1 MSKILSLVISLI
13 LLVENLPLFWNPV
26 LEIDAAK
33 PMGEVT
39 TKATGFLYGL
49 AEPGVPSEAITDS
62 LDISSVS
69 QKVIG
74 GLQHPTGDADRL
86 KDQLTETDYIVVYL
100 QDAFDTWYY
109 AWEEIGKMR
118 ENGTY
123 DWKEYITET
132 YFPIVREKVTALRDT
147 DYADKLVYCIYNECD
162 NGVWFGNY
170 VDGWAQYD
178 EIGRQNFYEGW
189 KMTYDLVKSLDP
201 DAMIGGPGFCDYETT
216 KMEGFMSYCAENDCV
231 PEIMIY
237 HELADW
243 STTDWK
249 MHVDDYRRIENENGV
264 SELPIIVTE
273 YGTMEQCGNPSQMI
287 HYIYEIERT
296 GTYGNM
302 AYWRLSNNL
311 NDTTAD
317 DNTPNSNWWLY
328 RKYAEMDGQLLEV
341 KVDSLKD
348 RHKHDGNWRR
358 DYKGIASITD
368 NKDEINILAVGSDN
382 ARSIEI
388 KNLKETNLGKKVDVK
403 VECVYY
409 NGLNTPT
416 YAPITLRQYTV
427 NTKNKLTINIPGTDT
442 DAVYFVTVTPH
453 DEETKVIRN
462 QNIPVR
468 YEFEEGKLLGTAY
481 TYDSAYAT
489 TGEIQGMVGGIEK
502 IGDGVRIKIKAPEKG
517 RYKLDII
524 YGKHNDS
531 GVPQGRDFATANFT
545 LDGKTTELKLPNTIK
560 SEYTSLYSM
569 TLDLSMGK
577 HTIEFTHNDGTYVL
591 DSMLLYKDV
600 EKKDI
605 EVLSDSE
612 NNTEFLAVAPYDG
625 WFEIYGTE
633 GKATADFDG
642 VKREI
647 ENGTAVYLRRGLNE
661 IKLSSP
667 AELKIKKTDKTG
679 FSAEITAKEM
689 ALSDGAELI
698 TDKYGNTFVDSISN
712 LGGKAEFI
720 IDAPEKG
727 DYRVTL
733 TYANNAEGGVHSYNV
748 DLIERYATF
757 TVNGESQDV
766 YCRNTFSRYNFKTV
780 TFTLS
785 LEKGE
790 NAVSITNSGSYLF
803 NGMTAYAP
811 QIASLTVNGK

>member
-13 LLVENLPLFWNPV
+13 LMIENLPLFWNPV
-26 LEIDAAK
+26 LEVDAGK
-33 PMGEVT
+33 PVGEIT

-49 AEPGVPSEAITDS
+49 AEPGVPSEAMTDS

-123 DWKEYITET
+123 DWKEYITEV
-132 YFPIVREKVTALRDT
+132 YFPIVREKVTALKDT

-216 KMEGFMSYCAENDCV
+216 KMEGFMSYCKDNSCV

-249 MHVDDYRRIENENGV
+249 MHVDDYRRIEKDNGIN
-264 SELPIIVTE
+264 ELPIIVTE

-311 NDTTAD
+311 NDTCAD

-328 RKYAEMDGQLLEV
+328 RKYAEMDGQRLDV
-341 KVDSLKD
+341 TVDSLKD

-358 DYKGIASITD
+358 DYKGIASLNNEKTKLDI
-368 NKDEINILAVGSDN
+368 IAVGSDN
-382 ARSIEI
+382 ARAIEI
-388 KNLKETNLGKKVDVK
+388 KNLKETSLGKKVDVK

-409 NGLNTPT
+409 NGLNSPV
-416 YAPITLRQYTV
+416 YAPITLRQFTANV
-427 NTKNKLTINIPGTDT
+427 QNKLTINIPGTDT

-453 DEETKVIRN
+453 DENTKVIRN

-489 TGEIQGMVGGIEK
+489 TGEQNGMVGGIEK

-531 GVPQGRDFATANFT
+531 GIPQGRDFATANLT
-545 LDGKTTELKLPNTIK
+545 IDGKTSEIKLPNTIK
-560 SEYTSLYSM
+560 SEYTSLYSL

-577 HTIEFTHNDGTYVL
+577 HTVELTHNDGTFVL
-591 DSMLLYKDV
+591 DSLLLYKDI
-600 EKKDI
+600 EKNEI
-605 EVLSDSE
+605 EVLSDSADG
-612 NNTEFLAVAPYDG
+612 TEYLAVAPYDG
-625 WFEIYGTE
+625 WYEISLE
-633 GKATADFDG
+633 DETADVIIDG
-642 VKREI
+642 VKVRRSP
-647 ENGTAVYLRRGLNE
+647 VYLRRGLNE
-661 IKLSSP
+661 I
-667 AELKIKKTDKTG
+667 ELTVPSGILISKTEESR
-679 FSAEITAKEM
+679 FSAEIKAEEM
-689 ALSDGAELI
+689 TLSEGAELI
-698 TDKYGNTFVDSISN
+698 TDKYGNTFIEGISN

-720 IDAPEKG
+720 IGAPEKG

-757 TVNGESQDV
+757 TVNDESQDV

-785 LEKGE
+785 LKEGE
-790 NAVSITNSGSYLF
+790 NTVAITNSGSYLF
-803 NGMTAYAP
+803 NEMTAYAP
-811 QIASLTVNGK
+811 QIASLTVNEF